1 MLIRMCRRQGKKRKK
16 KKGEKRV
23 MDKNNKNK
31 KERKNKGEKYLVRAF
46 VLPVEVERP
55 DQQSDSREAI

>member
-1 MLIRMCRRQGKKRKK
+1 
-16 KKGEKRV
+16 